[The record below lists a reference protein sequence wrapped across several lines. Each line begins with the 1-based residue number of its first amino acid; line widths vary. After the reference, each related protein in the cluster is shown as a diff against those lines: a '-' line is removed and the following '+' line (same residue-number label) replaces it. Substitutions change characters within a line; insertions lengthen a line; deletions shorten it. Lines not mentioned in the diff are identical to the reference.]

1 MHLSI
6 YHTQL
11 ILNTVIHT
19 AYIDTGHAMLSR
31 FSEALRKLDPTF
43 DNRNFGYSTFRKFC
57 DALRPDYVTLSG
69 KGGLY
74 LAEASVYSSIGES
87 DDGDDD
93 DEGSANGSGDGGE
106 GSGDQG
112 GEGSDGGEGR
122 EEGGDVR
129 EGDEEDDGDLY
140 SDDDLTDDFD
150 YEYAYNVDDY

>member
-1 MHLSI
+1 
-6 YHTQL
+6 
-11 ILNTVIHT
+11 
-19 AYIDTGHAMLSR
+19 MLSR

-57 DALRPDYVTLSG
+57 DALRPDYMTLSG

-87 DDGDDD
+87 DDDD
-93 DEGSANGSGDGGE
+93 DEGSASGSGNGGE

-112 GEGSDGGEGR
+112 GEGSDGGER

-129 EGDEEDDGDLY
+129 EGDEEDDDDLY
-140 SDDDLTDDFD
+140 SDDDLTDDYD
-150 YEYAYNVDDY
+150 YEYAFNIDDY

>member
-6 YHTQL
+6 YHTQH
-11 ILNTVIHT
+11 ILNTLTHT

-74 LAEASVYSSIGES
+74 LAEASVSSSSTDGDGS
-87 DDGDDD
+87 GDDDDD
-93 DEGSANGSGDGGE
+93 DEGSSNGSGDGGE
-106 GSGDQG
+106 GSGDLG
-112 GEGSDGGEGR
+112 GDSR

-129 EGDEEDDGDLY
+129 EGDEEDHDDLY

>member
-1 MHLSI
+1 
-6 YHTQL
+6 
-11 ILNTVIHT
+11 
-19 AYIDTGHAMLSR
+19 MLSR

-74 LAEASVYSSIGES
+74 LAEASVFSSS
-87 DDGDDD
+87 DSDD
-93 DEGSANGSGDGGE
+93 DEGSGS
-106 GSGDQG
+106 
-112 GEGSDGGEGR
+112 SDGGEGNGDQGGDSR

-129 EGDEEDDGDLY
+129 EGGRVENDDDLY
-140 SDDDLTDDFD
+140 SDGDLTDDYD